1 MIDRTLRPVV
11 VGIDG
16 RSESRTALRYAVDEA
31 RNRGRP
37 LRVVRAREPVL
48 AMVGGGDGK
57 GGVGA
62 QASVQAVGQVSALV
76 SGQPGEPADPSPEA
90 ADLDAALAVA
100 GDQLERDAVSGVVVN
115 GAAASAVLEQ
125 AEGAELVVVGSRS
138 RSAVASVVMGS
149 VNSAVAQH
157 ARCPVIVVRASKEHA
172 PAGRRIV
179 VGTDGSHH
187 AERAVAFAFEEASLR
202 GLPLSVVHCWRIDAP
217 DEAQWDTDAFASRR
231 ADHVRWVGESLA
243 GLRVKYP
250 DVDVATN
257 VLEGRPGVILTEFSR
272 GADLVVVG
280 ARGLGGI
287 ERLLLGSVGQTLL
300 HHAHCSVAVVRAVH
314 R

>member
-48 AMVGGGDGK
+48 AVVGGGGGQ
-57 GGVGA
+57 GGVGGPGG
-62 QASVQAVGQVSALV
+62 VGG
-76 SGQPGEPADPSPEA
+76 GQPADPLPEV

-100 GDQLERDAVSGVVVN
+100 RDQLERDAVSGVVVT
-115 GAAASAVLEQ
+115 GAAAQAVLDQ
-125 AEGAELVVVGSRS
+125 AEGAELVVVGSRA

-157 ARCPVIVVRASKEHA
+157 AHCPVIVVRTSKEHT
-172 PAGRRIV
+172 PTGPRIV
-179 VGTDGSHH
+179 VGTDGSQH

-243 GLRVKYP
+243 GLRMKYP
-250 DVDVATN
+250 DVTVTTD

-272 GADLVVVG
+272 GAELVVVG
-280 ARGLGGI
+280 ARGRGGV